1 MRASEAEAE
10 VARVRAIN
18 SDLVARNAHL
28 ELQNEK
34 MRRTLH
40 GQSSERSR
48 HLIEQ
53 MELQLEE
60 LEATATEDEIAAQ
73 LAAAK
78 TRNVEAFTRKRT
90 RREFPAG
97 TPVERIIIPAAENRG
112 GSAKLNRAISGVS
125 A

>member
-1 MRASEAEAE
+1 MKSLPIPDIQELLEALACTTMRANEAEAE

-48 HLIEQ
+48 HLIQQ
-53 MELQLEE
+53 MELEFEE
-60 LEATATEDEIAAQ
+60 L
-73 LAAAK
+73 
-78 TRNVEAFTRKRT
+78 
-90 RREFPAG
+90 
-97 TPVERIIIPAAENRG
+97 
-112 GSAKLNRAISGVS
+112 
-125 A
+125 